1 MALAPPGVPH
11 GREEQMVA
19 GEEAAFERPR
29 DLRAAHARATTH
41 GHLDDPVPAPN
52 RLDHHLGGPA
62 VGLVLH
68 AEVAEHAG
76 GDRPE
81 RADVSEPDAVE
92 RTDQRRHHA
101 VAHPLLERERAPG
114 GAVTHTRA
122 EDQIGLARQHRAQHP
137 RQLGRILVAV
147 AVKKNEDVRVTG
159 GQRAGQAGRA
169 IAACRFSH
177 HPGAGGGGD
186 LRSAVGAAVVH
197 DNDLVDEIIVVD
209 NGSTDRTAEI
219 AAAAGAR
226 VVREPTRGY
235 GAACLAGAL
244 AAGHADILVFLDG
257 DRNEDPAE
265 LPRVLGPVLAGEAD
279 LVLGSRVRDGASR
292 SALTLQQRVGNR
304 VVTALVR
311 ALYGVRLTDIGP
323 FRAIPARV
331 LRDLRMEHKTYGWP
345 VEMVVKAARRGYRI
359 VEVPVS
365 CRARLGR
372 SKVAGTLKGSMLA
385 GYHLLLTTVRYAW
398 RR

>member
-1 MALAPPGVPH
+1 LRISVVIPALN
-11 GREEQMVA
+11 
-19 GEEAAFERPR
+19 EEAAIGGVVREVPR
-29 DLRAAHARATTH
+29 A
-41 GHLDDPVPAPN
+41 
-52 RLDHHLGGPA
+52 
-62 VGLVLH
+62 
-68 AEVAEHAG
+68 
-76 GDRPE
+76 
-81 RADVSEPDAVE
+81 
-92 RTDQRRHHA
+92 
-101 VAHPLLERERAPG
+101 
-114 GAVTHTRA
+114 
-122 EDQIGLARQHRAQHP
+122 
-137 RQLGRILVAV
+137 
-147 AVKKNEDVRVTG
+147 
-159 GQRAGQAGRA
+159 
-169 IAACRFSH
+169 
-177 HPGAGGGGD
+177 
-186 LRSAVGAAVVH
+186 
-197 DNDLVDEIIVVD
+197 LVDEIIVVD

-331 LRDLRMEHKTYGWP
+331 LRDLGMEHKTYGWP
-345 VEMVVKAARRGYRI
+345 AEMVVKAVRRGYRI

-365 CRARLGR
+365 CRPRVGR
-372 SKVAGTLKGSMLA
+372 SKVAGTLKGSLLA